1 MADIDDRSTPTLMSD
16 LINHVTELVRKEIQL
31 FRAEM
36 NDKAS
41 HVVVALGSIIA
52 GVVIVLTALNV
63 LAAALVAALTSAGI
77 PAAWSAVLVGGALAI
92 VGIVLANRG
101 IANLKAQKLAPERTA
116 RATVR
121 DAGMVKE
128 KI

>member
-36 NDKAS
+36 NDKAT

-128 KI
+128 I

>member
-36 NDKAS
+36 NDKAT

-77 PAAWSAVLVGGALAI
+77 PAGA
-92 VGIVLANRG
+92 
-101 IANLKAQKLAPERTA
+101 ESHT
-116 RATVR
+116 
-121 DAGMVKE
+121 
-128 KI
+128 

>member
-1 MADIDDRSTPTLMSD
+1 MSD

-36 NDKAS
+36 NDKAT

>member
-36 NDKAS
+36 NDKAT